1 MAITDFHL
9 LLFDDNDERRTSLV
23 RAAQSAGL
31 RQVLSLRDEA
41 DVRIHL
47 DRLTQGEV
55 PEGPYPSLVLVPLD
69 GPGLNLLSW
78 LNGRPLWRR
87 MVTIGLVHPQEGH
100 LIGRAYDLRV
110 NSCLLRPDGFEEQVE
125 FFRSVR
131 RYWEGLNQSPPP

>member
-9 LLFDDNDERRTSLV
+9 LLFDDNDERRTSLL
-23 RAAQSAGL
+23 RAAQRAGL
-31 RQVLSLRDEA
+31 RRFLGLRDEA
-41 DVRIHL
+41 DVRAHL
-47 DRLTQGEV
+47 DRLSRGEP
-55 PEGPYPSLVLVPLD
+55 PEGLYPSLVLVPLD

-87 MVTIGLVHPQEGH
+87 IVTVGLVHPGDGH
-100 LIGRAYDLRV
+100 LIGQAYDLRV

-131 RYWEGLNQSPPP
+131 RYWEYLNQSPPP